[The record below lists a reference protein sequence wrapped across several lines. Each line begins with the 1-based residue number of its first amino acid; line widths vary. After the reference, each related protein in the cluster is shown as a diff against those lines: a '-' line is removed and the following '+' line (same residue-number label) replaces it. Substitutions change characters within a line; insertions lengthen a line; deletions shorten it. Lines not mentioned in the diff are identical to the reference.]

1 MGGLL
6 RGLRAPARGAPR
18 ARFAG
23 AAGLVLLGEAALCAL
38 LVAFVPCA
46 PPPPSPTPP
55 PPSPR
60 LSPEVPRAR
69 TALSSLSPDP
79 SYFYQG
85 FTLKW

>member
-1 MGGLL
+1 MEGLL

-46 PPPPSPTPP
+46 RPPPPPRPPTRAVPP
-55 PPSPR
+55 RPR
-60 LSPEVPRAR
+60 RRAGGAGAAVAR
-69 TALSSLSPDP
+69 VEDTELT
-79 SYFYQG
+79 G
-85 FTLKW
+85 GGG

>member
-1 MGGLL
+1 MEGLL

-46 PPPPSPTPP
+46 RPPPPTPP
-55 PPSPR
+55 AYPCCAAPSEKEGWGSR
-60 LSPEVPRAR
+60 GCSGTRGGYGA
-69 TALSSLSPDP
+69 D
-79 SYFYQG
+79 G
-85 FTLKW
+85 GGG

>member
-1 MGGLL
+1 MEGLL

-46 PPPPSPTPP
+46 RSPPPHPA
-55 PPSPR
+55 R
-60 LSPEVPRAR
+60 LPVLCRPVRERGLGEPGLQWHAWRIRS
-69 TALSSLSPDP
+69 
-79 SYFYQG
+79 
-85 FTLKW
+85 